1 MSENEKMTET
11 EKFLKEIEIIED
23 TLKENFAEL
32 KCSLQKI
39 FACEC
44 GGPVLT
50 EKEHSYLSSIIKPF
64 RDRVTYIGMFPEG
77 DYKSFIEKDSD
88 CEADMKL
95 QNCPRC
101 GNSVRVQV
109 SYNKRIGGRYPM
121 IIRCSCC
128 GLSTAEC
135 SSEKEAVSEWNS
147 IFCIGQIAG
156 RQSKLF

>member
-77 DYKSFIEKDSD
+77 DYKSFIEIGIDGDLEIALPSFPNNRMYLGMEMDKKYS
-88 CEADMKL
+88 L
-95 QNCPRC
+95 
-101 GNSVRVQV
+101 
-109 SYNKRIGGRYPM
+109 KRL
-121 IIRCSCC
+121 
-128 GLSTAEC
+128 GL
-135 SSEKEAVSEWNS
+135 
-147 IFCIGQIAG
+147 
-156 RQSKLF
+156 